1 MTNITNQTNTN
12 ESVLKTVRSLMPLR
26 VLSYGEALRLAE
38 LQANC
43 LLSLHQVSTPAVPIE
58 IITEQPR
65 IRIAQRYDLPASG
78 SAHWDGNYWV
88 ITLNAAEYKLRQ
100 RFSIMHEYKHI
111 VDHPTRHLIQGDR
124 RLNLTAE
131 ELAEKI
137 ADYFAACV
145 LMPKFWIKR
154 SFFSETQSIEK
165 LAARFQ
171 VSPRAMSFRLHQL
184 GIVDNTPRCESP
196 SISPTRSAMKSHRRR
211 DTYQRALASSS
222 PVTGVLT

>member
-1 MTNITNQTNTN
+1 MTNIANHTNTY
-12 ESVLKTVRSLMPLR
+12 ESVLRTVRSLMPVR

-65 IRIAQRYDLPASG
+65 IRVAQSYDLPASG
-78 SAHWDGNYWV
+78 SAHWDGNHWV

-124 RLNLTAE
+124 RLHLTAD

-145 LMPKFWIKR
+145 LMPKAWIKR
-154 SFFSETQSIEK
+154 SFFSETQSVEK
-165 LAARFQ
+165 LAATFQ

-184 GIVDNTPRCESP
+184 GIVENTPRCESRT
-196 SISPTRSAMKSHRRR
+196 SNPTHGAMKSHRRR
-211 DTYQRALASSS
+211 DTYQRALANYS
-222 PVTGVLT
+222 PLTGVLT